1 MSWVAPTEASALGG
15 ILKLILNK
23 DTKVEEVLCHGQF
36 ADGLAANN
44 LQLIQYLQFHIGE
57 VLDLCFSEESGEM
70 GKRAFLVFSKSSER
84 LLESLSSENGLF
96 TRAKSV
102 VERDGVSMCVISRLA
117 GLLAAAVSEVTDSM
131 AKAVP
136 IILKLLDFCD
146 NPSVTDMFLCLCEE
160 SSLKVQQKYLAAHG
174 FAQALLS
181 HLSHETDADRQYTL
195 LAITCA
201 CCRGQVLARPLVECG
216 CCQILYSLLSR
227 ITDTRVKGS
236 LWQAISSIAHLSGPL
251 IDDIECFIQ
260 PALAAMTDPYSFV
273 DTFRIYA
280 TEYIARMASLQSVSL
295 SPHISMTF
303 VEVIVRLAV
312 QFPDCTNLMGS
323 LFRLAAAG
331 FKWKEHRKL
340 FVKFLLPYIILEA
353 SSKVRTSTAA
363 HCAALLLKISD
374 EVKESGDLESMT
386 VTGMLH
392 ECQKKFLTEYSAK
405 MKRKYG
411 GAMQMDPRRTM
422 SQGVYTSGY

>member
-1 MSWVAPTEASALGG
+1 
-15 ILKLILNK
+15 
-23 DTKVEEVLCHGQF
+23 
-36 ADGLAANN
+36 
-44 LQLIQYLQFHIGE
+44 
-57 VLDLCFSEESGEM
+57 
-70 GKRAFLVFSKSSER
+70 
-84 LLESLSSENGLF
+84 
-96 TRAKSV
+96 
-102 VERDGVSMCVISRLA
+102 
-117 GLLAAAVSEVTDSM
+117 
-131 AKAVP
+131 
-136 IILKLLDFCD
+136 
-146 NPSVTDMFLCLCEE
+146 
-160 SSLKVQQKYLAAHG
+160 
-174 FAQALLS
+174 
-181 HLSHETDADRQYTL
+181 
-195 LAITCA
+195 
-201 CCRGQVLARPLVECG
+201 
-216 CCQILYSLLSR
+216 
-227 ITDTRVKGS
+227 
-236 LWQAISSIAHLSGPL
+236 
-251 IDDIECFIQ
+251 
-260 PALAAMTDPYSFV
+260 MTDPYSFV

-280 TEYIARMASLQSVSL
+280 TEYIARMASLQSVVL

-374 EVKESGDLESMT
+374 EIRESGDLESMT